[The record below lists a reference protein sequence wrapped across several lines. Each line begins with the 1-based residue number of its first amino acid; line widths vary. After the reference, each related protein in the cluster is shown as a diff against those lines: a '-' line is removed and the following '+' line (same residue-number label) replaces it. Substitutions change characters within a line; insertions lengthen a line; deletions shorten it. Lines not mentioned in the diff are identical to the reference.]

1 MQVVA
6 TETFTKCKEI
16 LPSKRLSTEEISRKK
31 FWPCAPDGYIPNSEV
46 RKFTPCFNLPQMHQV
61 KPWKPR
67 TSLKK
72 TKTKVEEEIEE
83 GKVFRSLSLYCLLDL
98 YLRPC

>member
-1 MQVVA
+1 
-6 TETFTKCKEI
+6 
-16 LPSKRLSTEEISRKK
+16 
-31 FWPCAPDGYIPNSEV
+31 
-46 RKFTPCFNLPQMHQV
+46 MHQV

-83 GKVFRSLSLYCLLDL
+83 GKGIPFTVFILSFRRVFTALLEI
-98 YLRPC
+98 YNGAF